1 MWKKAIVAC
10 FIVLSLNFIGATGKM
25 TETPQDNRHLVES
38 VFLLAGAYE
47 YEAEMLQLQLQLR
60 CLAVAMS
67 YLLCLSKGSS
77 LYHVVSCS
85 FHALFCDVHKTGK
98 NEEMMF
104 HNPK

>member
-1 MWKKAIVAC
+1 
-10 FIVLSLNFIGATGKM
+10 M
-25 TETPQDNRHLVES
+25 TETPQDNRNLVEY

-47 YEAEMLQLQLQLR
+47 YEAEMLQLQLR

-85 FHALFCDVHKTGK
+85 FHALFCGVHKTEK
-98 NEEMMF
+98 NEEVMF